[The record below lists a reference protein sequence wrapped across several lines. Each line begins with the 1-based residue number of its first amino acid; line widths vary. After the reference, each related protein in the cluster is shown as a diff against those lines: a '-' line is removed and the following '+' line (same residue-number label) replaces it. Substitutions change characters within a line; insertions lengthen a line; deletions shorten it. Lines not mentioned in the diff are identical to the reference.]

1 MGYTAHTGTMCRFKE
16 ADVGATM
23 KSFVDVKRG
32 SEEAL
37 AQAISEIGPISVAMD
52 AGHMSFQHYK
62 RGIYKERQCSSIK
75 LDHGVLAVGY
85 GSNSEGEIWGDKGY
99 FMLAR
104 NEHNMCGLATQAS
117 YPVV

>member
-1 MGYTAHTGTMCRFKE
+1 MCRFKE

-52 AGHMSFQHYK
+52 AGHMSFQ
-62 RGIYKERQCSSIK
+62 
-75 LDHGVLAVGY
+75 V
-85 GSNSEGEIWGDKGY
+85 
-99 FMLAR
+99 
-104 NEHNMCGLATQAS
+104 
-117 YPVV
+117 